1 MSDGKKSFHLSRRG
15 MLALGGGAALTP
27 MLPLTAAEGKSAMP
41 AVPEHDITRQVL
53 VTEATNISTSVSPDG
68 KFVAFDLVTGLWVVP
83 TEGGP
88 ARRLTDE
95 LADIGQPDWAP
106 DSKTLV
112 YQSYRGGNFH
122 LWTIGL
128 EGGAPKKLTEGPFD
142 DREPRWSP
150 DGKKIAFASDR
161 GKGYG
166 IYLLDIASGAI
177 TTLADSELDEAE
189 PAWSPDSAK
198 VAFVTNKSKVET
210 VDVASGTRIAAAEI
224 EAGHDF
230 MIPHEIHSPSFTPDG
245 KDIIY
250 SVIGDGKVEL
260 VKNGTPI
267 VTGEDV
273 FPFRVTFLANGDFIY
288 ASNGKIRRRAIGAA
302 NGAPIEFTAQIPVVE
317 PVYKKR
323 DKSFASYTPRQVV
336 GIGSPVLSPD
346 GKSIAF
352 RALNDIYTM
361 AIGHKPV
368 PLTKDSF
375 YKSDPAWSPDGK
387 YLAYSSDRGGKLDLW
402 LRDLASGEDR
412 QLSHLDHAAVSAA
425 WSPDGKS
432 IAYLDQAGV
441 LRVLDVASGAIKQV
455 IGSQWEPGRPSWG
468 PDGKTIALAAFKPYS
483 SHYREGQSE
492 IQTVNL
498 ETGEIAYRPAFPHR
512 SIGTRGDDGPAWSPD
527 GKYMAFVIG
536 SLLHVQPVDAQGK
549 ALGEPKAINKEVT
562 DAVSWSGDSKE
573 ILYLSNGRLRLIGK
587 DGGPPRPVPLEL
599 TWATPRP
606 AGKMVVSAARLWNG
620 KSPDMRPD
628 VDIVIE
634 GNKIAGIVT
643 AGAATDSSAHRVDAG
658 NQTVIPG
665 LIDAHTHRQM
675 QGYSFGDR
683 QGRLWLAYGVTTTR
697 NPGAPAYHMVED
709 REAIDAGL
717 RVGPRHFA
725 TGEAIDGGR
734 IYYNFM
740 RPVTE
745 PGQMAL
751 ELQRAEALSY
761 DLIKTYVRLSM
772 EDQKEV
778 VEWSHKHGLHVTSH
792 YNYPSASFGADG
804 VEHLGAT
811 NRFGYSRTITA
822 LGAAY
827 QDVIAMFNRGRTYR
841 TPTLFVARALLGK
854 DRGLVDDARTRT
866 LFTAW
871 EYDKLEKQ
879 AKIMEGVTGTLL
891 MESLQRQVDQVR
903 ENIRGGG
910 RIITGTDSPIDFTA
924 ISTHLNLRG
933 MVKFGIS
940 PYEAL
945 LTATSVPAEYMGI
958 PVGVVEK
965 GFLADLVVVDGNPL
979 ANIDDAARVRQ
990 VILDGKIQTPAEL
1003 MAPFANAPAA
1013 PPEKHASLA
1022 PLLQAPG
1029 NQHYWWHSAAYVE
1042 RSRNACCGGLA

>member
-1 MSDGKKSFHLSRRG
+1 MGEGNSRINLSRRG
-15 MLALGGGAALTP
+15 ILALGGGAALAP
-27 MLPLTAAEGKSAMP
+27 MLPLAGAEAKTSASAPP
-41 AVPEHDITRQVL
+41 AHDISRDVL

-68 KFVAFDLVTGLWVVP
+68 KYVAFDLVTGLWVVP
-83 TEGGP
+83 TAGGP
-88 ARRLTDE
+88 ARRLTDD

-128 EGGAPKKLTEGPFD
+128 EGGAARRLTEGSFD

-166 IYLLDIASGAI
+166 IHLFDVASG
-177 TTLADSELDEAE
+177 TVTPLVDSDLDEAE
-189 PAWSPDSAK
+189 PSWSPDGTRVVFAS
-198 VAFVTNKSKVET
+198 NKNKIEMVEI
-210 VDVASGTRIAAAEI
+210 ASGARSTVAAMESSA
-224 EAGHDF
+224 DF
-230 MIPHEIHSPSFTPDG
+230 MIPREMHSPSFTPDG
-245 KDIIY
+245 KEVIY
-250 SVIGDGKVEL
+250 TVIADGKAEL

-273 FPFRVTFLANGDFIY
+273 FPFRVTFLPGGEFVY
-288 ASNGKIRRRAIGAA
+288 ASSGKIRRRALGAA
-302 NGAPIEFTAQIPVVE
+302 SGTPIEFTANVPVVE

-323 DKSFASYTPRQVV
+323 DKSFASYTPRQVI

-361 AIGHKPV
+361 VIGQKPV
-368 PLTKDSF
+368 PVTRDSF
-375 YKSDPAWSPDGK
+375 YKADPAWSPDGK
-387 YLAYSSDRGGKLDLW
+387 TLAYSSDKGGKLDLW
-402 LRDLASGEDR
+402 LRDLATGQDR

-425 WSPDGKS
+425 WSPDGKF

-441 LRVLDVASGAIKQV
+441 LRSFDLASGTIRQL
-455 IGSQWEPGRPSWG
+455 IGPQWEPGRPSWSA
-468 PDGKTIALAAFKPYS
+468 DGKTVALAAFKPYS
-483 SHYREGQSE
+483 SRYREGQSE

-498 ETGEIAYRPAFPHR
+498 DSGEIAYRPTFPHR

-527 GKYMAFVIG
+527 GKYMAFVVG
-536 SLLHVQPVDAQGK
+536 SLLHVQPVDPQGK

-573 ILYLSNGRLRLIGK
+573 ILYLSNGKLRLISK
-587 DGGPPRPVPLEL
+587 DGGTPRTIPCEL
-599 TWATPRP
+599 NWATPRP
-606 AGKMVVSAARLWNG
+606 AGKVVVSAARMWDG
-620 KSPDMRPD
+620 KSPTLRPD

-634 GNKIAGIVT
+634 GNKIAGIVA
-643 AGAATDSSAHRVDAG
+643 AGTATDASAKRVDAS

-665 LIDAHTHRQM
+665 MIDAHTHRQM

-683 QGRLWLAYGVTTTR
+683 QGRLWLSYGITTTR

-761 DLIKTYVRLSM
+761 DLMKTYVRLSA

-778 VEWSHKHGLHVTSH
+778 VEWSHKRGLHVTSH

-827 QDVIAMFNRGRTYR
+827 QDVLAMFARGRTYR

-854 DRGLVDDARTRT
+854 DRSLVEDVRTRT
-866 LFTAW
+866 LFVPW
-871 EYDKLEKQ
+871 EYDKLQKQ
-879 AKIMEGVTGTLL
+879 AKMMEGVAGTLL
-891 MESLQRQVDQVR
+891 MESLERQVDQVR
-903 ENIRGGG
+903 DNIRNGG

-945 LTATSVPAEYMGI
+945 LTATSIPAEYMGI
-958 PVGVVEK
+958 PVGVVQP

-979 ANIDDAARVRQ
+979 ANIDDAARVRT
-990 VILDGKIQTPAEL
+990 VILDGKVQGPEEL

-1013 PPEKHASLA
+1013 PAEKHASLE
-1022 PLLQAPG
+1022 PLAHPT
-1029 NQHYWWHSAAYVE
+1029 HHWWHSLAYVE
-1042 RSRNACCGGLA
+1042 GSRNACCGGLA